1 MSSELTIISNK
12 VYDKLKKELDDLKSE
27 LKTKSPDEIIQSA
40 YELVAKEDIIMAF
53 ECEESFD
60 LSEYKTLLKT
70 KKPLDY
76 LYQEWLKFDSL
87 EMNYLQESIHNS
99 IEEQAER
106 FKTKAEINK
115 DCR

>member
-1 MSSELTIISNK
+1 MNLYQVIEE
-12 VYDKLKKELDDLKSE
+12 KE
-27 LKTKSPDEIIQSA
+27 Q
-40 YELVAKEDIIMAF
+40 
-53 ECEESFD
+53 ESFD

-87 EMNYLQESIHNS
+87 EMNYLQECIHNS

>member
-53 ECEESFD
+53 ECEPFQHSQD
-60 LSEYKTLLKT
+60 SMPAS
-70 KKPLDY
+70 KK
-76 LYQEWLKFDSL
+76 
-87 EMNYLQESIHNS
+87 
-99 IEEQAER
+99 
-106 FKTKAEINK
+106 
-115 DCR
+115 

>member
-1 MSSELTIISNK
+1 M
-12 VYDKLKKELDDLKSE
+12 
-27 LKTKSPDEIIQSA
+27 
-40 YELVAKEDIIMAF
+40 
-53 ECEESFD
+53 
-60 LSEYKTLLKT
+60 KT

-87 EMNYLQESIHNS
+87 EMNYLQECIHNS